1 MKNTNHRLI
10 LLTGPSGIGKSPLQK
25 ALYRLFPEIQQN
37 MVPLVLYN
45 SRPPRPGEKDGIDY
59 HFRTRGEIE
68 ALRAQDN
75 YVVMDIRGDLQALD
89 LNVLLTN
96 LKNHEVFFEG
106 NPFIGKVLLMHPGLS
121 RIEKLPVFMS
131 PLSQEEIVSLKE
143 PSNHI
148 SLTSLITDVMR
159 RKLLRRTK
167 KQKGVLSL
175 KDLENIE
182 RRAASAFGELQ
193 TAYLFDYI
201 IPNHD
206 GEDSE
211 HWDAFYYPI
220 GDARKALMAFT
231 ALLKNKSTDYPESWE
246 ADVMSQD

>member
-1 MKNTNHRLI
+1 MKNTSHRLI
-10 LLTGPSGIGKSPLQK
+10 ILTGPSGVGKSPLQK
-25 ALYRLFPEIQQN
+25 AIKRLFPELHQN
-37 MVPLVLYN
+37 LVPLVLYN
-45 SRPPRPGEKDGIDY
+45 SRPPRPGEQDGIDY

-68 ALRAQDN
+68 ALRAKDN
-75 YVVMDIRGDLQALD
+75 YVVMDVRGDLQALD
-89 LNVLLTN
+89 LNVLLTH
-96 LKNHEVFFEG
+96 LKDNEVFFEG

-131 PLSQEEIVSLKE
+131 PLSQEEIISLKD

-148 SLTSLITDVMR
+148 SLTSLVTDVMR

-182 RRAASAFGELQ
+182 QRAASAFGELQ

-220 GDARKALMAFT
+220 GDARKALLAFA
-231 ALLKNKSTDYPESWE
+231 ALLKKEDSDYPEHWE
-246 ADVMSQD
+246 ANTMSWD